1 MTRYLLDTNA
11 VVAVLNDAESSLARR
26 VRQHAPEDVCISSI
40 VAHELFYGAYKSQHA
55 GRNVALVDSLRF
67 EVLDFDKDDAREA
80 GEIRAA
86 LASRGTPIGP
96 YDVLIAGQAKA
107 RGMTLVTRNSG
118 EFRRVAGLC
127 NEDWE
132 SDAT

>member
-11 VVAVLNDAESSLARR
+11 VVALLNDVESLARR

-40 VAHELFYGAYKSQHA
+40 VAHELFYGAFKSQRA
-55 GRNVALVDSLRF
+55 ERTVALVDSLRF

-86 LASRGTPIGP
+86 LASRGTPLGP

-118 EFRRVAGLC
+118 EFRTVAGLC